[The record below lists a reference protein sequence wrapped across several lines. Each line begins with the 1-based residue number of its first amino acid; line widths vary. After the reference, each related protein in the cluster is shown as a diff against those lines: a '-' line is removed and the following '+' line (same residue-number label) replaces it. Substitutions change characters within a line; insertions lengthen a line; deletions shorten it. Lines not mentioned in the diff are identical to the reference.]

1 MTTTRKTKRT
11 TQRSRSRT
19 RAAQWKV
26 LEGQA
31 DRVRWSRV
39 QTAQARIVSGYY
51 EREEV
56 QGVVVTEILKE
67 LIRH

>member
-1 MTTTRKTKRT
+1 M
-11 TQRSRSRT
+11 
-19 RAAQWKV
+19 

-31 DRVRWSRV
+31 NRVRWSRV

-56 QGVVVTEILKE
+56 QGVVVNEILKE

>member
-1 MTTTRKTKRT
+1 MTITRKTKRAT
-11 TQRSRSRT
+11 KRSRRSVNG
-19 RAAQWKV
+19 WKV
-26 LEGQA
+26 LQGPV

-56 QGVVVTEILKE
+56 QGVVVREILKE
-67 LIRH
+67 LSRH

>member
-1 MTTTRKTKRT
+1 MTATRKTKRT
-11 TQRSRSRT
+11 TKRP
-19 RAAQWKV
+19 RARAGSWKV

-31 DRVRWSRV
+31 NRVRWSRV

-51 EREEV
+51 
-56 QGVVVTEILKE
+56 VVVNEILKE

>member
-1 MTTTRKTKRT
+1 MTITRKTKRA
-11 TQRSRSRT
+11 TQRSRSRS
-19 RAAQWKV
+19 RATQWKV

-31 DRVRWSRV
+31 DRVSWSRV

-51 EREEV
+51 ERDEV
-56 QGVVVTEILKE
+56 QGVVVDEILKE

>member
-1 MTTTRKTKRT
+1 MTATRKTKRT
-11 TQRSRSRT
+11 TKRP
-19 RAAQWKV
+19 RARAGSWKV

-31 DRVRWSRV
+31 NRVRWSRV

-56 QGVVVTEILKE
+56 QGVVVNEILKE

>member
-11 TQRSRSRT
+11 TQGSRSR
-19 RAAQWKV
+19 ASQWKV

-56 QGVVVTEILKE
+56 QGVVVNEILKE

>member
-1 MTTTRKTKRT
+1 MTITRKTKRT
-11 TQRSRSRT
+11 TQRART
-19 RAAQWKV
+19 RARASEWKV

-51 EREEV
+51 ESDEV
-56 QGVVVTEILKE
+56 QDVVVDEILKE

>member
-1 MTTTRKTKRT
+1 MTITRKTKRT
-11 TQRSRSRT
+11 TKRSRPRSGSGP
-19 RAAQWKV
+19 WKV
-26 LEGQA
+26 LQGAA